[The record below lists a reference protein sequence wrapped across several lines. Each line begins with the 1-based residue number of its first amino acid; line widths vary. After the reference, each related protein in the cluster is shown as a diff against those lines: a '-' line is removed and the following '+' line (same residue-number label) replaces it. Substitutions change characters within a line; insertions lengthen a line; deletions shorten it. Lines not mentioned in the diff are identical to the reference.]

1 MHNVWYLQF
10 MGEEGKTLTQNL
22 DVKTWGVSPCRPFSC
37 EPREVLLPLKIVG
50 RIFILVRWVKPISGG
65 NFQNGVLELVIVM
78 KNWLC
83 KWV

>member
-1 MHNVWYLQF
+1 
-10 MGEEGKTLTQNL
+10 MG
-22 DVKTWGVSPCRPFSC
+22 CRPFSG
-37 EPREVLLPLKIVG
+37 EPREVLLLLKIVG
-50 RIFILVRWVKPISGG
+50 GIFILIRWVKPLSGG